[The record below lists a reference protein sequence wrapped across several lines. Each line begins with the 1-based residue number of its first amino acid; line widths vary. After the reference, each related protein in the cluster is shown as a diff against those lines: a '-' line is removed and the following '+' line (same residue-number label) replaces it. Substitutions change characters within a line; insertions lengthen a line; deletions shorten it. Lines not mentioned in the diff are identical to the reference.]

1 MVPGNRGSGVRAFW
15 ALGFTRVLPTACRTR
30 LRFARWGLVR
40 PNRLTNDQCDANLRR
55 SQENERSP
63 RLSSHNVVAVDP
75 DSLTV
80 APCPMSRPPDVIAPA
95 HIITRAAIIIGSITN
110 LDRDSA
116 WVRAIARAT
125 SVTGAITGA
134 ITTPIIR
141 PVTRARAAVIL
152 VFASA

>member
-15 ALGFTRVLPTACRTR
+15 ALGFTRVLPTACGTR

-40 PNRLTNDQCDANLRR
+40 PNRLTNDRCDANLRR
-55 SQENERSP
+55 PQENERSP

-80 APCPMSRPPDVIAPA
+80 APYPMSRPPDVIAPA
-95 HIITRAAIIIGSITN
+95 HIITRAAIIIGPITN

-125 SVTGAITGA
+125 SVTGS

-141 PVTRARAAVIL
+141 SVTRAGAGVIL

>member
-1 MVPGNRGSGVRAFW
+1 MKSDQDIFDYLDALLWAVAHGFLQFAPDGSAK
-15 ALGFTRVLPTACRTR
+15 CSSYC
-30 LRFARWGLVR
+30 
-40 PNRLTNDQCDANLRR
+40 LTNDGCAANLQRP
-55 SQENERSP
+55 QENERSP
-63 RLSSHNVVAVDP
+63 RLSSQNIVAVDP

-80 APCPMSRPPDVIAPA
+80 APYPMSRPPDVIAPA
-95 HIITRAAIIIGSITN
+95 HIITRAAIIIGLITN

-125 SVTGAITGA
+125 NVTGAITGS

-141 PVTRARAAVIL
+141 SVTRARAGVIL

>member
-1 MVPGNRGSGVRAFW
+1 
-15 ALGFTRVLPTACRTR
+15 
-30 LRFARWGLVR
+30 WGLVG
-40 PNRLTNDQCDANLRR
+40 PNRLTKDQCDANLRR
-55 SQENERSP
+55 PQENERSP

-80 APCPMSRPPDVIAPA
+80 APYPMSRPPDVIAPA

-116 WVRAIARAT
+116 WVRAIA
-125 SVTGAITGA
+125 GAITGS

-141 PVTRARAAVIL
+141 SVTR
-152 VFASA
+152 